1 MSAIEATSA
10 ATASR
15 MTSDAGS
22 AEASPP
28 VRGRYSAKRRET
40 SNRLPAGL
48 RPDETLHVRDAA
60 VGERVLA
67 AAAAR
72 VEELLRALH
81 DAHGVREALGRR
93 HADETEAGVQ
103 VLDPELLLAA
113 VLAEEV
119 REDQDHLLQR
129 AAALAALRAAV
140 EVLEARPARVAAGR
154 RGRRRARRRRG
165 LVGDARELALER
177 RLQVVDLRVEEVL
190 AALELHLESLAPE
203 LEPGALRR
211 GGRRRAAHLVLPLLS
226 ALQMASFRCRPGRAP
241 RRRPASRPR
250 ARCRPPRRATVR
262 PACRAGACCARCPSC

>member
-93 HADETEAGVQ
+93 DADEAEAGVQ
-103 VLDPELLLAA
+103 VLDPELLLAP
-113 VLAEEV
+113 VLAQEV
-119 REDQDHLLQR
+119 REDDDHLLQC
-129 AAALAALRAAV
+129 AAAFAALRAAV
-140 EVLEARPARVAAGR
+140 EVLEAGRAGRAVVARSPGRGAAAGSR
-154 RGRRRARRRRG
+154 VRARG
-165 LVGDARELALER
+165 LGRHALQLALER
-177 RLQVVDLRVEEVL
+177 GPQVVDLRAEEVL
-190 AALELHLESLAPE
+190 AALELDLEALA
-203 LEPGALRR
+203 LECEARALARR
-211 GGRRRAAHLVLPLLS
+211 
-226 ALQMASFRCRPGRAP
+226 
-241 RRRPASRPR
+241 
-250 ARCRPPRRATVR
+250 
-262 PACRAGACCARCPSC
+262 